1 MLFSVTQ
8 TLRDLPLY
16 RATVP
21 TTVLRLKCLPQTLQ
35 KHGRFLKDFDLFLGP
50 VQKQIILSYPRY
62 LPHIPDENT
71 ANTKAE
77 WPAGLHAFTH
87 CGSPS
92 DGTLRWSAKAPLL
105 PARPVATPVAPLPR
119 GSYGA
124 GRPSGP
130 VGLSVCTSMT
140 VRTQRKPS
148 QFIFVLGSAPLRWA
162 GRMLGPLSIHPPP
175 RKAFY
180 VPRSGPLGFRSGAFL

>member
-1 MLFSVTQ
+1 MHSLIADHPPTALSAG
-8 TLRDLPLY
+8 RRRPHHSPLG
-16 RATVP
+16 
-21 TTVLRLKCLPQTLQ
+21 Q
-35 KHGRFLKDFDLFLGP
+35 
-50 VQKQIILSYPRY
+50 
-62 LPHIPDENT
+62 
-71 ANTKAE
+71 
-77 WPAGLHAFTH
+77 W
-87 CGSPS
+87 
-92 DGTLRWSAKAPLL
+92 
-105 PARPVATPVAPLPR
+105 RPPVAPLPR

-124 GRPSGP
+124 GRPSGS